1 MLGRAWLRW
10 RGCVHGGGQSRR
22 GRAWGTLKLVFVV
35 EVESPFLK
43 GGAGGTFRGF
53 GVGGEGRKSN
63 WYEGQL
69 GGLSSVSLAERRCI
83 QSQIEYTGR

>member
-10 RGCVHGGGQSRR
+10 RGASTAADRAAADVRGVLGGIFVMEAGFPFRR
-22 GRAWGTLKLVFVV
+22 
-35 EVESPFLK
+35 

-53 GVGGEGRKSN
+53 WGRGRKSN

-69 GGLSSVSLAERRCI
+69 GGLSSVSLSERRCI

>member
-1 MLGRAWLRW
+1 MLGGAWLRW
-10 RGCVHGGGQSRR
+10 RGASTAADRATADVRGVLGGIFVIEAGFPFRR
-22 GRAWGTLKLVFVV
+22 
-35 EVESPFLK
+35 

-53 GVGGEGRKSN
+53 GVGGGERKSN

-69 GGLSSVSLAERRCI
+69 GGLSSVSLSERRCI

>member
-1 MLGRAWLRW
+1 M
-10 RGCVHGGGQSRR
+10 
-22 GRAWGTLKLVFVV
+22 

-53 GVGGEGRKSN
+53 GVGGEGRKRN
-63 WYEGQL
+63 WYECQP
-69 GGLSSVSLAERRCI
+69 GGLILSQPIGKAVCI